1 MGLLVDGTAVSVED
15 NRYGQCN
22 VSDWTDII
30 SVSRGEPYTV
40 GLRSDGTV
48 VTTGV
53 YNSGSTAP
61 DTSGWTDITAIDAGS
76 YQLIGL
82 KSDGTV
88 IVTEPSQGG
97 KYQRNGCGLEW
108 RLLTD
113 QQTFGS

>member
-1 MGLLVDGTAVSVED
+1 MVNAMCQIG
-15 NRYGQCN
+15 R
-22 VSDWTDII
+22 I
-30 SVSRGEPYTV
+30 SYPSHAGKPTQG

-61 DTSGWTDITAIDAGS
+61 NTPGWTDITAIDAGS

-88 IVTEPSQGG
+88 IVTGLSQDG
-97 KYQRNGCGLEW
+97 KYQRNRCGLGW
-108 RLLTD
+108 RLLTY
-113 QQTFGS
+113 QQTFES

>member
-1 MGLLVDGTAVSVED
+1 MQCVRLDGYHIRLT
-15 NRYGQCN
+15 
-22 VSDWTDII
+22 
-30 SVSRGEPYTV
+30 RGNLHR

-61 DTSGWTDITAIDAGS
+61 NTPGWTDITAIDAGS

-88 IVTEPSQGG
+88 IVTGLSQDG
-97 KYQRNGCGLEW
+97 KYQRNRCGLGW
-108 RLLTD
+108 RLLTY
-113 QQTFGS
+113 QQTFKS